1 MSLVEKVR
9 LAGVVGAGGGGF
21 PAHVKLAGMADTVIA
36 NGAECEPLLHKDS
49 AVMQHLAAEVVEGV
63 RIVMQTV
70 GAKDGVVGIKA
81 KKKDAVAA
89 IQSACKGTPVR
100 VHLLGDYYPA
110 GDEYELVH
118 AVTGRLIPPQGIPL
132 LVGVVVS
139 NVETLANITAAAN
152 GVPVTR
158 KTITLAG
165 AVKNP
170 VTITV
175 PVGTT
180 FREVIES
187 AGGLATDDPVLFVGG
202 LMMGQLTDDL
212 DTPVVKTSTGAVI
225 LPRDHRLAGRRL
237 KPAQAQGRIGKSAC
251 DQCRFCTELCP
262 RYLLGYAVEPH
273 QVMRS
278 LAFTANGKNYWNQM
292 SANCCACG
300 LCTLYSCPEE
310 LYPKEACDASKA
322 EMRAAGIQWAGPAPA
337 KAHAMHDGRKVPI
350 KMLMQRLHVGQYDS
364 PAPLTNTE
372 IKPRQL
378 DLPLKQSAGV
388 PNNPLVKKG
397 DIVRAGQPLGEIPNG
412 ALGAVLHAPLA
423 GTVADVTGTR
433 ILLTRKS

>member
-1 MSLVEKVR
+1 MSFVEKVR

-21 PAHVKLAGMADTVIA
+21 PAHVKLAGKADTVIA

-63 RIVMQTV
+63 RLVMESV

-81 KKKDAVAA
+81 KKKEAVAA
-89 IQSACKGTPVR
+89 IQSACQGTPVR

-132 LVGVVVS
+132 QVGVVVS

-165 AVKNP
+165 AVGNP
-170 VTITV
+170 STITV

-180 FREVIES
+180 FREVIEIC
-187 AGGLATDDPVLFVGG
+187 GGLATDDPVLFLGG

-212 DTPVVKTSTGAVI
+212 DTPITKTSTGAVI
-225 LPRDHRLAGRRL
+225 LPRSHHMAERKL
-237 KPAQAQGRIGKSAC
+237 KPAEVQARIGKSAC

-278 LAFTANGKNYWNQM
+278 LAFTATDKKYWNQM
-292 SANCCACG
+292 AANCCACG

-322 EMRAAGIQWAGPAPA
+322 EMRASGIKWTGQAPA
-337 KAHAMHDGRKVPI
+337 EAHPMHDGRKVPI
-350 KMLMQRLHVGQYDS
+350 KMLMQRLDVERYDFPAPWS
-364 PAPLTNTE
+364 PAE
-372 IKPRQL
+372 VKPRRL
-378 DLPLKQSAGV
+378 VLLLKQSAGV
-388 PNNPLVKKG
+388 PNIPLVKKG
-397 DIVRAGQPLGEIPNG
+397 DKVGEGQPLGEIPKDS
-412 ALGAVLHAPLA
+412 LGAILHAPFA
-423 GTVADVTGTR
+423 GTVADVTGDR
-433 ILLTRKS
+433 IILNKLS

>member
-1 MSLVEKVR
+1 MSFVEKVR

-21 PAHVKLAGMADTVIA
+21 PAHVKLAGKADTVIA

-49 AVMQHLAAEVVEGV
+49 AVLQYLAAEVVEGV
-63 RIVMQTV
+63 RLVMESV

-81 KKKDAVAA
+81 KKKEAVAA
-89 IQSACKGTPVR
+89 IQSACQGTPVR

-132 LVGVVVS
+132 QVGVVVS

-170 VTITV
+170 LTITV

-180 FREVIES
+180 FREVIEA
-187 AGGLATDDPVLFVGG
+187 AGGFSTDDPVLFVGG

-225 LPRDHRLAGRRL
+225 LPRDHHLAERKL
-237 KPAQAQGRIGKSAC
+237 KPAQAQARIGKSAC

-278 LAFTANGKNYWNQM
+278 LAFTATGKSHWNQM
-292 SANCCACG
+292 AANCCACG

-310 LYPKEACDASKA
+310 LYPKEACDASKG
-322 EMRAAGIQWAGPAPA
+322 EMRAAGIKWTGPAPTD
-337 KAHAMHDGRKVPI
+337 AHAMHDGRKVPI
-350 KMLMQRLHVGQYDS
+350 KMLMQRLNVGQYDS
-364 PAPLTNTE
+364 PAPLSDIE
-372 IKPRQL
+372 LKPCQL
-378 DLPLKQSAGV
+378 ILPLKQSAGV

-397 DIVRAGQPLGEIPNG
+397 DSVRAGQPLGAIPDN
-412 ALGAVLHAPLA
+412 ALGAPIHAPLD
-423 GTVADVTGTR
+423 GTVSDVTGDR
-433 ILLTRKS
+433 IILTRKS

>member
-1 MSLVEKVR
+1 MNIVEQVR
-9 LAGVVGAGGGGF
+9 QAGVVGAGGGGF
-21 PAHVKLAGMADTVIA
+21 PAHVKLAGKADTVIA

-49 AVMQHLAAEVVEGV
+49 AVMQHMAAQVVEGV
-63 RIVMQTV
+63 RLVMRAV
-70 GAKDGVVGIKA
+70 GANDGVVGIKG
-81 KKKDAVAA
+81 KKKEAVAA
-89 IQSACKGTPVR
+89 IETACKGTPVR

-132 LVGVVVS
+132 QVGAVVS
-139 NVETLANITAAAN
+139 NVETLANIAAAAK

-165 AVKNP
+165 AVGNP
-170 VTITV
+170 STITV

-180 FREVIES
+180 LREVIEIC
-187 AGGLATDDPVLFVGG
+187 GGLATNDPVLFLGG

-212 DTPVVKTSTGAVI
+212 DTPITKTSTGAVI
-225 LPRDHRLAGRRL
+225 LPRSHHMAERKL
-237 KPAQAQGRIGKSAC
+237 KPAGVQARIGKSAC

-278 LAFTANGKNYWNQM
+278 LAFTATDKKYWDQM
-292 SANCCACG
+292 AANCCACG

-322 EMRAAGIQWAGPAPA
+322 EMRTSGIKWTGQAPA
-337 KAHAMHDGRKVPI
+337 QAHPMHDGRKVPI
-350 KMLMQRLHVGQYDS
+350 KMLMQRLDVERYDFPAPWS
-364 PAPLTNTE
+364 PAE
-372 IKPRQL
+372 VKPRQL
-378 DLPLKQSAGV
+378 VLLLKQSAGV
-388 PNNPLVKKG
+388 PNIPLVKTG
-397 DIVRAGQPLGEIPNG
+397 DKVGEGQPLGEIPKDS
-412 ALGAVLHAPLA
+412 LGAILHAPFA
-423 GTVADVTGTR
+423 GTVAEVTGDR
-433 ILLTRKS
+433 IILNKLS